1 MAVYHN
7 YVVVIGR
14 VPGDDESTLVKFE
27 QMTDE
32 EARSAFADEI
42 YEMAFSYVQ
51 DPEERKRQIAESRV
65 DNIKLHGGDLGVFID
80 YVLTSQSP
88 IEGT

>member
-32 EARSAFADEI
+32 EARSAFADERVEARRDQVTI
-42 YEMAFSYVQ
+42 HINRASVELHPDIIGS
-51 DPEERKRQIAESRV
+51 ERGA
-65 DNIKLHGGDLGVFID
+65 HGSSAGRE
-80 YVLTSQSP
+80 LTGP
-88 IEGT
+88 IRPGT

>member
-1 MAVYHN
+1 
-7 YVVVIGR
+7 
-14 VPGDDESTLVKFE
+14 
-27 QMTDE
+27 MTDE
-32 EARSAFADEI
+32 EARGAFADEI
-42 YEMAFSYVQ
+42 YEMAFSYIQ

-88 IEGT
+88 IEGI